1 MSGLGPDDKA
11 LRRATRWVLLLNL
24 GYFGIEFAVAAA
36 IGSVALFADSVDF
49 LEDASVATLILVALG
64 WSARNRAKLGMALAG
79 VLLIPS
85 AATLWIVWIKLNLPA
100 TPNPVSL
107 TATGAGAL
115 AVNATCALLLARHRR
130 SGGSMLRAAFLS
142 ARNDVLANIA
152 IIAGGLVTAAYPS
165 PWPDLTVGLGIAA
178 LNATAARE
186 VWQAARA
193 ERGDDRAL
201 GV

>member
-1 MSGLGPDDKA
+1 MSRPGPEDTA
-11 LRRATRWVLLLNL
+11 LRRATRLVLVLNL

-100 TPNPVSL
+100 TPNPVAL

-115 AVNATCALLLARHRR
+115 AVNATCALLLTRHRR

-142 ARNDVLANIA
+142 ARNDVLADIA

-178 LNATAARE
+178 LNATAAHE

-193 ERGDDRAL
+193 ERGDDPAAR
-201 GV
+201 V